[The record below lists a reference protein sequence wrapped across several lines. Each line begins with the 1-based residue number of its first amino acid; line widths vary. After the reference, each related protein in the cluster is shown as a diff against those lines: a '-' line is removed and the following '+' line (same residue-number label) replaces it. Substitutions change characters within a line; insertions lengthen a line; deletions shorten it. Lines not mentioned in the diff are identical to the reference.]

1 MDQPSNNNIEKCKK
15 VMQKAPPL
23 MPMFFMTDLLSGQI
37 AYIPW
42 MIILL
47 LVFSSYNSPPLDSYF
62 IPNDVFVNEF
72 NDLLNSSFLSPDNL
86 DSIDLIIDSL
96 FLFKSITSSDLK
108 H

>member
-47 LVFSSYNSPPLDSYF
+47 LVF
-62 IPNDVFVNEF
+62 
-72 NDLLNSSFLSPDNL
+72 
-86 DSIDLIIDSL
+86 II
-96 FLFKSITSSDLK
+96 III
-108 H
+108 